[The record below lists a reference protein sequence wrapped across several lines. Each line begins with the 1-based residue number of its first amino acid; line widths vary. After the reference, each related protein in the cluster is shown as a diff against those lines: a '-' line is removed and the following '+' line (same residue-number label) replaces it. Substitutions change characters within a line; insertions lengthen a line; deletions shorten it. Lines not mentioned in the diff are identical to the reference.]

1 METGASDCLY
11 PEVLRFSSSAFD
23 VQPTAA
29 NVADETASNDAEYLD
44 NRSLNEGLQLL

>member
-1 METGASDCLY
+1 MESAASNCLY

-29 NVADETASNDAEYLD
+29 ANAADETASNDAEYLD
-44 NRSLNEGLQLL
+44 NTVH